1 MTTLHTPKL
10 SDFSED
16 DLAILERMAK
26 RMGQSPEQLL
36 SPSMIYGVQAYWPA
50 WLEANHAET
59 GMAYMLQGK
68 LPRLAKEAIHAAV
81 SMTNHCDY

>member
-1 MTTLHTPKL
+1 MTTLRTPKL

-16 DLAILERMAK
+16 DRAILERMAK
-26 RMGQSPEQLL
+26 RTGQSPEQLL
-36 SPSMIYGVQAYWPA
+36 NPSIFGVQTHWPA

-68 LPRLAKEAIHAAV
+68 LPRLAKEAIHTAV
-81 SMTNHCDY
+81 SMTNHCNY